1 MAEADQRNTKC
12 AAPLPTKAGG
22 ALSVGIIPLPHFTLN
37 AFASFIDALRLAAD
51 ERDRSRP
58 IRCRWEVM
66 SVTARPIPASCGVS
80 VTASSGLIDPG
91 RFDYVVVIGGLL
103 NHDEDGERPIQEYLK
118 EAAGQGV
125 SLVGICT
132 GVFAM
137 ARAGLLDGRRAC
149 VSWLHYQ
156 DMVDRFDRVEPD
168 ASRMF
173 VADGKRI
180 TCAGGVGSAR
190 LAAWMIERHLGRDLA
205 QKALSIMMVEGSR
218 ATATS
223 QPQPPVAHSVRDP
236 RVARAILLLEEKLSN
251 PPRITRLADQVGLS
265 RRQLER
271 GFREE
276 LGMSY
281 GDFSRRLRL
290 DHGLWLALTTE
301 RSILDI
307 TLECGFN
314 GQSHFATLFR
324 KAYALTPT
332 EARRLNPAD
341 RDTFLQSSLRFK
353 PRALLERVDAEPRE
367 IAI

>member
-1 MAEADQRNTKC
+1 MSGKGSGMATGGTVP
-12 AAPLPTKAGG
+12 AALNVGIVPLPN
-22 ALSVGIIPLPHFTLN
+22 FTLN

-66 SVTARPIPASCGVS
+66 SHDGRMIPASCGVS
-80 VTASSGLIDPG
+80 ITATGTFLSPE

-103 NHDEDGERPIQEYLK
+103 GHDEDKEDPVLDYLRQ
-118 EAAGQGV
+118 AASQGV
-125 SLVGICT
+125 ALVGICT

-137 ARAGLLDGRRAC
+137 ARAGLLDGRKAC

-156 DMVDRFDRVEPD
+156 DMIDRFDTVEPD
-168 ASRMF
+168 ASRLF

-180 TCAGGVGSAR
+180 TCAGGVGAAR

-205 QKALSIMMVEGSR
+205 QKALSIMMVENSR
-218 ATATS
+218 ATATP
-223 QPQPPVAHSVRDP
+223 QPQPPVAQSVRDP
-236 RVARAILLLEEKLSN
+236 RVARAILLLEEKLSD
-251 PPRITRLADQVGLS
+251 PPRIDQLAHTIGIS

-276 LGMSY
+276 LGMSF
-281 GDFSRRLRL
+281 GNFSRALRL
-290 DHGLWLALTTE
+290 DHGLWLVLTTD

-324 KAYALTPT
+324 KAYGLTPT
-332 EARRLNPAD
+332 EARGLPLLD
-341 RDTFLQSSLRFK
+341 RDALMQSKLRFR
-353 PRALLERVDAEPRE
+353 PRVSNDQKTH
-367 IAI
+367 

>member
-1 MAEADQRNTKC
+1 MSKDDVLSHKGSGTVAGET
-12 AAPLPTKAGG
+12 AAT
-22 ALSVGIIPLPHFTLN
+22 ALSVGIVPLPNFTLN

-66 SVTARPIPASCGVS
+66 SHDGRMIPASCGIGIS
-80 VTASSGLIDPG
+80 VTNTFLSPD

-103 NHDEDGERPIQEYLK
+103 GHDEDKESPVLEYLRL
-118 EAAGQGV
+118 AARQGV
-125 SLVGICT
+125 ALVGICT

-137 ARAGLLDGRRAC
+137 ARAGLLDGRKAC

-156 DMVDRFDRVEPD
+156 DMIDRFDSVEPD
-168 ASRMF
+168 ASRLF

-190 LAAWMIERHLGRDLA
+190 LAAWMIEQHLGRDMA
-205 QKALSIMMVEGSR
+205 QKALSIMMVEASR
-218 ATATS
+218 TAATP
-223 QPQPPVAHSVRDP
+223 QPQPPVAQSVRDP
-236 RVARAILLLEEKLSN
+236 RVARAILLLEEKLSD
-251 PPRITRLADQVGLS
+251 PPRIDQLARTVGIS

-276 LGMSY
+276 LGMSF
-281 GDFSRRLRL
+281 GDFSRALRL
-290 DHGLWLALTTE
+290 DHGLWLVMTTD
-301 RSILDI
+301 RSVLDI

-324 KAYALTPT
+324 KAYGLTPT
-332 EARRLNPAD
+332 EGRHLPVAD
-341 RDTFLQSSLRFK
+341 RDTLMQTKMRFK
-353 PRALLERVDAEPRE
+353 PRASKEPRKYQW
-367 IAI
+367 AG